1 METFKEITPE
11 QITDNVFKLVGKE
24 WMLITAG
31 NSDGFNTMTASWGGF
46 GVLWKKNI
54 CFCVIRPQRHT
65 FKFIEENQTFS
76 LNFFE
81 NKYLDALLYCGSHS
95 GKDVDKITNSGL
107 TPVLD
112 GTPYFQQARLVIE
125 CKKIYFQDL
134 IPENFLDPQIS
145 DNYPAKDYH
154 RMYINKIIKYLSK

>member
-11 QITDNVFKLVGKE
+11 QITDNVFKLIGKE
-24 WMLITAG
+24 WMLIAAG

-81 NKYLDALLYCGSHS
+81 NKS
-95 GKDVDKITNSGL
+95 
-107 TPVLD
+107 
-112 GTPYFQQARLVIE
+112 F
-125 CKKIYFQDL
+125 
-134 IPENFLDPQIS
+134 
-145 DNYPAKDYH
+145 
-154 RMYINKIIKYLSK
+154 YIQ